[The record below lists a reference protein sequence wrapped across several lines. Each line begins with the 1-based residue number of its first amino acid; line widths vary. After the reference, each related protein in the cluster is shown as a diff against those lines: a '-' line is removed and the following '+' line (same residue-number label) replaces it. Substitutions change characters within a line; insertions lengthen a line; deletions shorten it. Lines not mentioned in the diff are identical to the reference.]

1 MVLGRPSCSWSGDQH
16 NTPRAGGQHHNLR
29 YLPYQATG
37 TANTNQPS
45 NGSYSEGDFTSPP
58 SANIIPR
65 STGQQH
71 NQRFLPYPT
80 MGNANSHQPSSGT
93 YSDGDFTSPPSANI
107 TPRSAGQ
114 QHNPRYLSN
123 YQSGTSSAEE
133 IRQPSYAQSLPVNQ
147 IYPRLEIPTLNVR
160 TGHQSDDGN
169 SSSPFVLLRGS
180 FILN

>member
-1 MVLGRPSCSWSGDQH
+1 MVLGRPSCFWSGDQH

-65 STGQQH
+65 STGQHH

-93 YSDGDFTSPPSANI
+93 YSDGDFTSPATSNI
-107 TPRSAGQ
+107 IPRSAGQ
-114 QHNPRYLSN
+114 QHNLRYLPNQTTGPTNS
-123 YQSGTSSAEE
+123 YQPQSG
-133 IRQPSYAQSLPVNQ
+133 SYP
-147 IYPRLEIPTLNVR
+147 E
-160 TGHQSDDGN
+160 GD
-169 SSSPFVLLRGS
+169 
-180 FILN
+180 FILQHHDSDFLPLASKIESMDTIELVKDLLSMLAKCKIS